1 MGTASALL
9 LAMLACACEDPG
21 KGAKP
26 VASALPAVTAVT
38 SPNEDAKAI
47 AQNRCAMCHGAAGKG
62 DGPQAGTLG
71 TKPRDLSAKDWQKS
85 VSDAQIRTAIVKG
98 GAAVGKSVLM
108 PANPDLEDK
117 PQVVDALVKIVR
129 GYAQ

>member
-1 MGTASALL
+1 M
-9 LAMLACACEDPG
+9 ACACDDPA

-26 VASALPAVTAVT
+26 AASTLPAVTAVT

-47 AQNRCAMCHGAAGKG
+47 AQNRCSMCHGAAGKG
-62 DGPQAGTLG
+62 DGPQAATLG

-98 GAAVGKSVLM
+98 GGAVGKSVLM

-129 GYAQ
+129 GYSQ